1 MMSVIKSQ
9 IESLRTNTMAMIP
22 KFFKFW
28 KFIFVGII
36 SGLIWLLYLI
46 GAAVDIIISIL
57 KLAKTKTKEE
67 DVQRNT
73 MER

>member
-1 MMSVIKSQ
+1 MSAIKSQ

>member
-1 MMSVIKSQ
+1 MSVIKSQ
-9 IESLRTNTMAMIP
+9 IESLRTNTIAMMP

-28 KFIFVGII
+28 KFIFVGVI

>member
-9 IESLRTNTMAMIP
+9 IESLRTNTIAMMP

-28 KFIFVGII
+28 KFIFVGVI

>member
-1 MMSVIKSQ
+1 MSVIKSQ

>member
-9 IESLRTNTMAMIP
+9 IKSLRTNTIAMIP

>member
-1 MMSVIKSQ
+1 MMSVIKSK
-9 IESLRTNTMAMIP
+9 IKSLRTNTIAMIP

>member
-9 IESLRTNTMAMIP
+9 IESLRTNTIAMIP

>member
-1 MMSVIKSQ
+1 MMSAIKSQ

>member
-1 MMSVIKSQ
+1 MSVIKSQ
-9 IESLRTNTMAMIP
+9 IKSLRTNTIDMIP

>member
-9 IESLRTNTMAMIP
+9 IESLRTNTVAMIP

>member
-1 MMSVIKSQ
+1 MSVIKSQ
-9 IESLRTNTMAMIP
+9 IESLRTNTIAMIP

>member
-9 IESLRTNTMAMIP
+9 IKSLRTNTMAMIP

-36 SGLIWLLYLI
+36 SSLIWLLYLI

-67 DVQRNT
+67 HVQRNT

>member
-9 IESLRTNTMAMIP
+9 IKSLRTNTMAMIP

-36 SGLIWLLYLI
+36 SSLIWLLYLI

-57 KLAKTKTKEE
+57 NLAKTKTKEE
-67 DVQRNT
+67 HVQRNT

>member
-1 MMSVIKSQ
+1 MSVIKSQ
-9 IESLRTNTMAMIP
+9 IKSLRTNTMAMIP

-36 SGLIWLLYLI
+36 SSLIWLLYLI

>member
-9 IESLRTNTMAMIP
+9 IKSLRTNTMAMIP

-36 SGLIWLLYLI
+36 SSLIWLLYLI

>member
-9 IESLRTNTMAMIP
+9 IESLRTNTIAMIP

-57 KLAKTKTKEE
+57 KLAKTKQQKK
-67 DVQRNT
+67 Q
-73 MER
+73 

>member
-1 MMSVIKSQ
+1 
-9 IESLRTNTMAMIP
+9 MAMIP

-57 KLAKTKTKEE
+57 KLAKTKTKEKN
-67 DVQRNT
+67 D
-73 MER
+73 

>member
-1 MMSVIKSQ
+1 MMSVITSQ

>member
-1 MMSVIKSQ
+1 MMSVIKFQ

>member
-1 MMSVIKSQ
+1 MSVIKSK
-9 IESLRTNTMAMIP
+9 IESLRTNTVAMIP